1 MAPDPAPAAPSVDDL
16 LRLDLPLDC
25 GDPAACCAAL
35 YEHPGVRWLLGGEL
49 HPGGPALTRR
59 AFELLGLGADDR
71 LLDVAS
77 GDGSTVILAAAE
89 RGCSA
94 TGVEYGERL
103 VEEARRRAD
112 ARGLGDGVDFVR
124 ADARSLPFADG
135 TFEAAIS
142 ECALCV
148 FRDKAAAIGE
158 IRRVL
163 RPGGRVAISDVVAD
177 VERLPPA
184 LRGQL
189 GAVACVGDA
198 LAPGVHGELLSAN
211 GFEVL
216 AEEDRSGDA
225 LGMATR
231 ITDRLRGAKVLGLD
245 ALTSMEGGVL
255 GALEAAAEARAAIAD
270 GRIGYTLVSALV
282 PRDGEGP

>member
-1 MAPDPAPAAPSVDDL
+1 MAPDPVPAAPRLEELV
-16 LRLDLPLDC
+16 RLDLPLDG
-25 GDPAACCAAL
+25 GDTAACCAAL

-59 AFELLGLGADDR
+59 AFDLLGLGADDL

-77 GDGSTVILAAAE
+77 GDGSTAILAAAE

-94 TGVEYGERL
+94 TGVEYGESL

-112 ARGLGDGVDFVR
+112 ARGLGGGVEFVR
-124 ADARSLPFADG
+124 ADAGSLPLADG
-135 TFEAAIS
+135 TFDAAIS

-148 FRDKAAAIGE
+148 LGDKAAAIRE

-163 RPGGRVAISDVVAD
+163 CPGGRVVISDVVAD

-189 GAVACVGDA
+189 GAVACVGEA
-198 LAPGVHGELLSAN
+198 LPPGAHGELLSAN

-216 AEEDRSGDA
+216 AEEDHSDDA
-225 LGMATR
+225 LTMADR
-231 ITDRLRGAKVLGLD
+231 IADRLRGARVLGLD
-245 ALTSMEGGVL
+245 APIDGGVRA
-255 GALEAAAEARAAIAD
+255 ALELAAEARAAITD
-270 GRIGYTLVSALV
+270 GRIGYTLVSAVL
-282 PRDGEGP
+282 PRDGGAP